1 MNKSIIFRIVLA
13 LVLIGA
19 VAGLGA
25 FAFNAGL
32 ARGLAMSAP
41 PAVGEHFQPPYAFYG
56 MPYGRHIM
64 GFGGF
69 GLLGCLVP
77 LFLVFLFF
85 LALRG
90 LFWHGPRGW
99 YGHMHHGPWG
109 MAGKGDWSK
118 GVPPIFAEWHQRAHE
133 GQPKEGAE
141 E

>member
-19 VAGLGA
+19 MLGLGA

-41 PAVGEHFQPPYAFYG
+41 AAAGEPLQPSYGFFG
-56 MPYGRHIM
+56 MPYGRHFL

-118 GVPPIFAEWHQRAHE
+118 GVPPMFDEWHQRAHE

>member
-19 VAGLGA
+19 MLGLGA

-41 PAVGEHFQPPYAFYG
+41 AAAGEPLQPSYGFYG
-56 MPYGRHIM
+56 MPYGRHFM
-64 GFGGF
+64 GFG
-69 GLLGCLVP
+69 
-77 LFLVFLFF
+77 
-85 LALRG
+85 
-90 LFWHGPRGW
+90 
-99 YGHMHHGPWG
+99 
-109 MAGKGDWSK
+109 GKGDWSK
-118 GVPPIFAEWHQRAHE
+118 GVPPMFDEWHQRAHE

>member
-1 MNKSIIFRIVLA
+1 MNKSIIFRIILA
-13 LVLIGA
+13 LVLVGA
-19 VAGLGA
+19 MVGLGV

-32 ARGLAMSAP
+32 ARGLAMKAP
-41 PAVGEHFQPPYAFYG
+41 AAAGEPLQPPYAFYG

-109 MAGKGDWSK
+109 RAGKGEWSK
-118 GVPPIFAEWHQRAHE
+118 GVPPMFDEWHRQAHE
-133 GQPKEGAE
+133 GQPSEEAE

>member
-32 ARGLAMSAP
+32 ARGLAMSVP

-99 YGHMHHGPWG
+99 YGHMHHGQWG

-118 GVPPIFAEWHQRAHE
+118 GVPPMFDEWHRRTHE
-133 GQPKEGAE
+133 GQPTEGAE

>member
-32 ARGLAMSAP
+32 ARGLAMSVP

-118 GVPPIFAEWHQRAHE
+118 CVPPMFDEWHRRAHE